1 MLTIMAISVAITAIL
16 GIIIYSGAK
25 ENTYH

>member
-1 MLTIMAISVAITAIL
+1 MLMLMAGSVAITAIL
-16 GIIIYSGAK
+16 GILIYSGAK

>member
-1 MLTIMAISVAITAIL
+1 MLMLMAGSVAITAIL

-25 ENTYH
+25 EKTYY